1 MYPVDAEKT
10 FVDAKEILDIA
21 RRQRVWLVGPLLGLL
36 TLGSVGAFLW
46 PDTYVS
52 SAVFRIVPPAASGAL
67 IPDPIRVG
75 MADRVAAMQQ
85 SILSR
90 ATLTALI
97 DAHNLYPSE
106 RKRVPLEDVIENM
119 KRDVAVAPVTAAA
132 SPDRRHLAFRVAFS
146 YPNRFDAYRV
156 TQSLVARFLHEN
168 KAEQEHV
175 LDSVNRFLRDEFE
188 RADAELR
195 AVELQV
201 AQIRRTGQHAE
212 AGGGVPM
219 HRLPLLETRASVATA
234 GLARARQEMILAE
247 TEVKLARERVRR
259 AGHALP
265 RIRQPQS
272 ATPSSAT
279 TSLELELE
287 TLLARYKPSHPDVLR
302 LRSQIEALG
311 IKMAGPVF
319 SEPTPVAANAGPDP
333 EATERVIRAEAQ
345 LRAKAL
351 EIANFENEATETSRA
366 ATQLE
371 ATIGGPVAAGVSSSA
386 GELSREHE
394 LALQRHREARRRL
407 LEGEAASKGNRWNL
421 GETLELVDAPALPES
436 PIAPNRLP
444 IVAAS
449 AILGLLAGMTMV
461 WLRESNSEAIWSIR
475 QLRHLDF
482 PRILGGIPL
491 IEEELVVRRRRR
503 AAFAGWASASVVS
516 LVSIAA
522 AAIYHHY
529 RQP

>member
-1 MYPVDAEKT
+1 MYPPEPVKT
-10 FVDAKEILDIA
+10 LIDGKEILDMA

-36 TLGSVGAFLW
+36 TVGSVGAFLW

-97 DAHNLYPSE
+97 DAHNLYPAE
-106 RKRVPLEDVIENM
+106 RKRAPLEDVIESM
-119 KRDVAVAPVTAAA
+119 KRDVTVAPVNAAA
-132 SPDRRHLAFRVAFS
+132 APDRRQIAFRVAFS

-156 TQSLVARFLHEN
+156 TQSLVSRFLYEN
-168 KAEQEHV
+168 KAEQERV

-195 AVELQV
+195 TVELQFGET
-201 AQIRRTGQHAE
+201 RRREQGPSN
-212 AGGGVPM
+212 GNGVPL
-219 HRLPLLETRASVATA
+219 HRLTLLETRASAATA
-234 GLARARQEMILAE
+234 GLGRARQEMILAE

-259 AGHALP
+259 ASLAP
-265 RIRQPQS
+265 ARIRQTQVPTMPPVTAALQ
-272 ATPSSAT
+272 
-279 TSLELELE
+279 LELEK
-287 TLLARYKPSHPDVLR
+287 LLTRYRPSHPDVLR
-302 LRSQIEALG
+302 VQSQLDAQG
-311 IKMAGPVF
+311 AKTAVPVL
-319 SEPTPVAANAGPDP
+319 SESAPLSANAPPDP
-333 EATERVIRAEAQ
+333 EIGDRLTRAEAQ

-351 EIANFENEATETSRA
+351 EIASLENEATQASVA
-366 ATQLE
+366 ANRIE
-371 ATIGGPVAAGVSSSA
+371 ATIGGLVTDEARSTS

-421 GETLELVDAPALPES
+421 GETLELVDAPTLPES
-436 PIAPNRLP
+436 PVAPNRLL

-449 AILGLLAGMTMV
+449 AILGLLAGLAMV
-461 WLRESNSEAIWSIR
+461 WIRESNSEAIWSIR
-475 QLRHLDF
+475 QLRQLDF
-482 PRILGGIPL
+482 PKILGGIPL
-491 IEEELVVRRRRR
+491 LEEEIVVRRRRR
-503 AAFAGWASASVVS
+503 AAVVGWASASVVS

-529 RQP
+529 RQS